1 MGAATPPEPAIVTI
15 VNAGYYVRLA
25 FDDPTGDAALD
36 LFDLLAKHFAEHAPF
51 GGCII
56 NLTGGPFSFHTK
68 SFMHPSA
75 GPGTPA
81 HGDGDLN
88 G

>member
-1 MGAATPPEPAIVTI
+1 MGAATPLDTAIVTI

-36 LFDLLAKHFAEHAPF
+36 LFDFKAEHFAEHVPS

-56 NLTGGPFSFHTK
+56 MLSGGVFSFRTK
-68 SFMHPSA
+68 TFKDAP
-75 GPGTPA
+75 P
-81 HGDGDLN
+81 
-88 G
+88 